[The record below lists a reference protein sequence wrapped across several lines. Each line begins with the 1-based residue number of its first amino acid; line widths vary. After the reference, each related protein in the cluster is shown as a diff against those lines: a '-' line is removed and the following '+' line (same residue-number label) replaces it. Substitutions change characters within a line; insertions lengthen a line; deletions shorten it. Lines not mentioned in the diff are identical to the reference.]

1 MCFLLINYNIM
12 KRALISVSDKT
23 GIVELAQGLQAK
35 GVQIL
40 STGGTAKVMREAGVE
55 VMDVSDYTGFPEMM
69 NGRVK
74 TLHPKIHGGLLA
86 LRANSEH
93 MQAAQTNGIE
103 MIDLVVVNLYPFEA
117 TIQKEGVTEP
127 EAIEQIDIGGPS
139 MLRSAAKNFQSVTV
153 ITEPTDYAVV
163 LKELNEAGDTTPETR
178 RRLAEKVFETT
189 ANYDAAI
196 ASYLNKGQTKTI
208 TVKKISDLRY
218 GENPHQAASF
228 YRDPSSDQQACLPN
242 AEFIQGKAL
251 SYNNIMDAD
260 AALSL
265 VREFTQ
271 PCVAFIKHA
280 NPCGIAVGSDINE
293 AFINGYEGDPKSAF
307 GGIIAFNQ
315 TCSADLA
322 EVITGKFFEIVLAPD
337 FEPEAIEKFKKAE
350 KMRVLKVGTLKP
362 EVSAKTYRR
371 VTGGLL
377 IQDLD
382 TKQIGRDDIKIATE
396 KRPTEQEMEDLLFAW
411 HVVKHVKSNAIVL
424 AKNGMTVGIGAGQ
437 MSRVDAVE
445 LANKKAMGREK
456 GAVLASD
463 AFFPFADSIEAAAAS
478 GITAIIQPGGS
489 IRDQEVIDAAN
500 KHGIAMIFTGARAF
514 LH

>member
-1 MCFLLINYNIM
+1 MI
-12 KRALISVSDKT
+12 KRALISVSNKE
-23 GIVELAQGLQAK
+23 GIVELAQALQAK
-35 GVQIL
+35 GVEIL
-40 STGGTAKVMREAGVE
+40 STGGTARVMREAGVD

-69 NGRVK
+69 DGRVK

-86 LRANSEH
+86 LRSHTEH
-93 MQAAQTNGIE
+93 MQAAEQNQIK
-103 MIDLVVVNLYPFEA
+103 MIDLVVVNLYPFAE
-117 TIQKEGVTEP
+117 TIKKEGVTLP

-153 ITEPTDYAVV
+153 VTNPADYSLVI
-163 LKELNEAGDTTPETR
+163 KELNESGSTTLETR
-178 RRLAEKVFETT
+178 RRLAEKVFEVTAKYDSMI
-189 ANYDAAI
+189 ANY
-196 ASYLNKGQTKTI
+196 LNEGKTQNI
-208 TVKKISDLRY
+208 IVEKISDLRY
-218 GENPHQAASF
+218 GENPHQVASF
-228 YRDPSSDQQACLPN
+228 YRDPSATKQASLPN

-260 AALSL
+260 AALSI
-265 VREFTQ
+265 VREFQ
-271 PCVAFIKHA
+271 KPCVAFIKHG
-280 NPCGIAVGSDINE
+280 NPCGIAIGSDINE
-293 AFINGYEGDPKSAF
+293 AFINGYEGDSKSAF

-315 TCSADLA
+315 TCTADLA
-322 EVITGKFFEIVLAPD
+322 EIITGKFFEIVLAPD
-337 FEPEAIEKFKKAE
+337 FEEGAIEKFKKAE
-350 KMRVLKVGTLKP
+350 KMRILKMGELKP
-362 EVSAKTYRR
+362 ELPAKTYRR

-382 TKQIGRDDIKIATE
+382 IKQINRDDIKIATE
-396 KRPTEQEMEDLLFAW
+396 KRPTDQEIEDLLFAW

-424 AKNGMTVGIGAGQ
+424 AKKGMTVGIGAGQ

-445 LANKKAMGREK
+445 LSIKKSMGRER
-456 GAVLASD
+456 GSVLASD
-463 AFFPFADSIEAAAAS
+463 AFFPFADSIDVAAVN